1 MSKKNLLFIAYL
13 YPPAGGKAL
22 PGVQRTV
29 KFVRYLDRF
38 SPWVLTLHPDR
49 YPDFFTTDNA
59 TPLPVAGEKIEYA
72 GTFDLFSVLLRL
84 REMLRPSRN
93 GPSSAADSA
102 PSLPSRNAP
111 AREAAGRFQEIKDL
125 VSGLLRFPDYA
136 HPWIFPAIAKGRE
149 LIRRHDI
156 DAIFAT
162 GMPWTSLTVGWCLKK
177 LTGAK
182 LMVDFRDPWVGNLFA
197 SPKPRLVQRME
208 SGLERRIVSDADLVS
223 LNTDPLREEFIER
236 YPHVS
241 PERFVTLPNGFD
253 DHDFVDIPELDAPGT
268 AKGEGPGL
276 TVSHAG
282 FLYGM
287 RDPRPL
293 LEAVD
298 LIRRET
304 PEIAERIR
312 FEQMGDIQLG
322 YDPHQWAAERN
333 LSDQFLDR
341 GSLPYRECL
350 RRMAGSDILLIIQQD
365 TLTQIPSKLYE
376 YIYLNKPILTI
387 ASRAG
392 ALGRAVEAY
401 GFGEIFTPDEVSG
414 ISNYLRRMWRT
425 KAENGRLKAAYPHR
439 TRFDVRRITEELEN
453 SLQSIG

>member
-1 MSKKNLLFIAYL
+1 MPQKNLLFIAYL

-38 SPWVLTLHPDR
+38 SPWVLTLRPDR
-49 YPDFFTTDNA
+49 YPEFFSADNA
-59 TPLPVAGEKIEYA
+59 TALPVAGERIEYA
-72 GTFDLFSVLLRL
+72 GALDLFSILLQF
-84 REMLRPSRN
+84 REWVRPN
-93 GPSSAADSA
+93 GPSSQAAE
-102 PSLPSRNAP
+102 SRSSETVP
-111 AREAAGRFQEIKDL
+111 TTPTVEGAGRFQAIKDL

-136 HPWIFPAIAKGRE
+136 HPWIFPAILKGRE
-149 LIRRHDI
+149 LIRRQNI
-156 DAIFAT
+156 DVIFAT

-197 SPKPRLVQRME
+197 SPKPRLIQRME

-236 YPHVS
+236 YPHV
-241 PERFVTLPNGFD
+241 PANRFVTLPNGFD
-253 DHDFVDIPELDAPGT
+253 PHDFADISSSEAPGK
-268 AKGEGPGL
+268 ADGNGPSL

-298 LIRRET
+298 VIRRET

-312 FEQMGDIQLG
+312 FEQMGDIQLT

-333 LSDQFLDR
+333 LTAQFADR

-350 RRMAGSDILLIIQQD
+350 QRMAGSDILLIIQQD

-387 ASRAG
+387 ASREG
-392 ALGRAVEAY
+392 ALGRAIETH
-401 GFGEIFTPDEVSG
+401 GFGEIFTPDEVAG
-414 ISNYLRRMWRT
+414 IADYLRRMWRS
-425 KAENGRLKAAYPHR
+425 KAETGPLRADYPHR
-439 TRFDVRRITEELEN
+439 DHFDVRRITQRLEDH
-453 SLQSIG
+453 LQDLD